1 MNPGPSTFGTGAL
14 SCLMRGPL
22 LVVIAVALGLV
33 ACSKEG
39 SKETKETKQPP
50 AATTT
55 TGTVGSDGV
64 RKIAIEAGTD
74 GYVPDKIPGKPGE
87 KLMLV
92 FTRTVDGECLAELKT
107 PDGKLVVLP
116 KNSPVEVA
124 VTVPQDGEVRFAC
137 GMDMFTGTI
146 VAQKS

>member
-1 MNPGPSTFGTGAL
+1 
-14 SCLMRGPL
+14 MRGPL

-33 ACSKEG
+33 GCSKDGG
-39 SKETKETKQPP
+39 SKDSGKDSKKP
-50 AATTT
+50 AAAATT
-55 TGTVGSDGV
+55 TGTVSADGV
-64 RKIAIEAGTD
+64 RRISIEAGKE
-74 GYVPDKIPGKPGE
+74 GYVPDKIVGKPGE

-116 KNSPVEVA
+116 KGSPVEVP

-137 GMDMFTGTI
+137 GMDMFTGSI

>member
-1 MNPGPSTFGTGAL
+1 
-14 SCLMRGPL
+14 MRGPL

-33 ACSKEG
+33 ACSKKSG
-39 SKETKETKQPP
+39 TETKETKQPP
-50 AATTT
+50 AATTA
-55 TGTVGSDGV
+55 TGTVNPDGV
-64 RKIAIEAGTD
+64 RKIAIEAGKE

-92 FTRTVDGECLAELKT
+92 FTRTVEGECLAELKT

-116 KNSPVEVA
+116 MNSPVEVA

-137 GMDMFTGTI
+137 GMDMFTGTV

>member
-1 MNPGPSTFGTGAL
+1 
-14 SCLMRGPL
+14 MRGPL

-33 ACSKEG
+33 ACSKDADKDTRELPAPTSSIG
-39 SKETKETKQPP
+39 SVS
-50 AATTT
+50 A
-55 TGTVGSDGV
+55 DGV
-64 RKIAIEAGTD
+64 RRISIEAGKD

-116 KNSPVEVA
+116 KNSPIEVA
-124 VTVPQDGEVRFAC
+124 VTVPLDGEVRFAC
-137 GMDMFTGTI
+137 GMDMFTASI

>member
-1 MNPGPSTFGTGAL
+1 MVAGLPWARYRAA
-14 SCLMRGPL
+14 MRGPL
-22 LVVIAVALGLV
+22 LVVIMALGLV
-33 ACSKEG
+33 ACSKEE
-39 SKETKETKQPP
+39 SKAKKTNQPP
-50 AATTT
+50 AATAT
-55 TGTVGSDGV
+55 TGTVNKDGV
-64 RKIAIEAGTD
+64 RKIAIEAGKD

-92 FTRTVDGECLAELKT
+92 FTRTVEGECLAELKT

-116 KNSPVEVA
+116 MNSPIEIP

-137 GMDMFTGTI
+137 GMDMFTGTV

>member
-1 MNPGPSTFGTGAL
+1 
-14 SCLMRGPL
+14 MRGPL
-22 LVVIAVALGLV
+22 LVVIALALGLV
-33 ACSKEG
+33 ACSKKEG
-39 SKETKETKQPP
+39 GTEPKPKQPP
-50 AATTT
+50 AATAT

-64 RKIAIEAGTD
+64 RKISIEAGKD

-92 FTRTVDGECLAELKT
+92 FTRTIEGECLAELKT

-116 KNSPVEVA
+116 MNSPIEIP

-137 GMDMFTGTI
+137 GMDMFTGTV

>member
-1 MNPGPSTFGTGAL
+1 
-14 SCLMRGPL
+14 MRGTL
-22 LVVIAVALGLV
+22 LVVIMALGLV
-33 ACSKEG
+33 ACSKKEG
-39 SKETKETKQPP
+39 GSDTKETKQPP
-50 AATTT
+50 AATAT
-55 TGTVGSDGV
+55 TGTVGTDGV
-64 RKIAIEAGTD
+64 RKIAIEAGKE

-92 FTRTVDGECLAELKT
+92 FTRTVEGECLAELKT

-116 KNSPVEVA
+116 MNSPIEIP

-137 GMDMFTGTI
+137 GMDMFTGTV

>member
-1 MNPGPSTFGTGAL
+1 MK
-14 SCLMRGPL
+14 RGPL
-22 LVVIAVALGLV
+22 VVVIAMAFSLV

-39 SKETKETKQPP
+39 SKETKETKSPP
-50 AATTT
+50 AATAT

-64 RKIAIEAGTD
+64 RKISIEAGKD

-107 PDGKLVVLP
+107 PDGAVVVLP
-116 KNSPVEVA
+116 KGSPVEVA

-137 GMDMFTGTI
+137 GMGMYTGSI

>member
-1 MNPGPSTFGTGAL
+1 
-14 SCLMRGPL
+14 MRGPL
-22 LVVIAVALGLV
+22 LVVIALALGLV
-33 ACSKEG
+33 ACSKDG

-64 RKIAIEAGTD
+64 RKIGIEAGAE

-116 KNSPVEVA
+116 RNSPVEVA

-137 GMDMFTGTI
+137 GMDMFTGTV